1 MAIPADSNGNT
12 KETEKRS
19 KYKDVEIEVSRM
31 WKVRTKI
38 GPFVTGAL

>member
-19 KYKDVEIEVSRM
+19 KYTDPEIEVTRM
-31 WKVRTKI
+31 
-38 GPFVTGAL
+38 